1 MQDGSV
7 KIGLGKVNV
16 ISVGLNVTPAGNIPY
31 KFVDV
36 PRCPCQAPPRHT
48 DRGTWRSL
56 ATLTYIDY
64 NLETNKQ

>member
-7 KIGLGKVNV
+7 KIGLGKVTV

-36 PRCPCQAPPRHT
+36 PHCPCQAPPRHT
-48 DRGTWRSL
+48 DRGTWSRL